1 MESFG
6 VLCHLPEGHV
16 HVSAV
21 DGRLVLPIPW
31 SAPCVGGGEISPIGN
46 ASHLAVQLWKEKAG
60 EHDCQSPTGGL
71 LDSGHQ
77 L

>member
-1 MESFG
+1 MESVG
-6 VLCHLPEGHV
+6 VLYHRPEGHD

-21 DGRLVLPIPW
+21 DGQLVLPIPW

-46 ASHLAVQLWKEKAG
+46 ASHLAVQLWKKAG
-60 EHDCQSPTGGL
+60 EHGRQSPTGGL